1 MSGGC
6 FEYLNDSLCRE
17 VFRWGVTPV
26 YGMGHKQ
33 EYGASVKEARKL
45 NPMKDKILSE
55 MLYDMFCLLHSF
67 DLAESGDTNEELYRK
82 DVLYFKQKWLK
93 SGEQGILKTQID
105 AGIEE
110 LREELYRDLLWEDKD
125 DT

>member
-33 EYGASVKEARKL
+33 EYGASVKEAR
-45 NPMKDKILSE
+45 N
-55 MLYDMFCLLHSF
+55 F
-67 DLAESGDTNEELYRK
+67 
-82 DVLYFKQKWLK
+82 
-93 SGEQGILKTQID
+93 
-105 AGIEE
+105 IEPDE
-110 LREELYRDLLWEDKD
+110 R
-125 DT
+125 